1 MGSQVLTE
9 QSSNRTLDTED
20 KDAWV
25 MVSGI
30 KYNIDG
36 STAKDI
42 DYSTGHSLSSAYRYT
57 PFGKKSIIKNPD
69 GSADVNVYDLNHG
82 TLIQYHLVSNGQVIS
97 NNDSICFLPGSTI
110 PTGCQ
115 ASVFDVRHY
124 DNLTKRIDSY
134 VFQADASAKH
144 AEGSMEY
151 NGADQSTLNDLEGM
165 LANGSPLNTSS
176 LAAFIATVSANNEY
190 YTHTVT
196 QLNGF
201 SEYNEGDDDNPKH
214 EIAYTIDSQG
224 NRVDYWYNMDGQEVQ
239 AHDHTTGNIVNSVYD
254 YRGNIAE
261 RSETIASGKSYLLG
275 KNSYDGLG
283 MMQAT
288 TNGSGY
294 VEQYTYYT
302 DAHKGLP
309 ETTTTANGDVI
320 HYTYDDMDRPLTM
333 QVNDVEVTYHYQ
345 TSYPYLLSGSD
356 MQSNN
361 GNSTTTYQYDLY
373 QNPVGTTV
381 SYNNAQASNTFS
393 NVYDQYGIKQ
403 SGSDELTNASASFKY
418 DALGRIVEKD
428 YGAGHII
435 KYIYN
440 DQNQVQDKLID
451 GVDYRYSYDQLSQIT
466 HLRISNN
473 QNTNT
478 LSFSYSYDDEG
489 RILSETD
496 NHTIKY
502 YDYTQIGQLKNYTCT
517 EMSLPESYCPR
528 DVNGIAISSSRYSY
542 DGLNNLTTIDKHY
555 EDGTNAQATY
565 SYANTDPTQLSY
577 YSDLANQLDVGF
589 SYDHNGNMLNDQNGN
604 TISYDPLDNIQS
616 VTSGDGITTRY
627 QYNAEGQQVAQQQG
641 LGQRLYFYYND
652 GVIADESQFNSKT
665 NTTQTL
671 HFIDGGQI
679 SNGNWI
685 YNLSDKR
692 NQVISQMDSYGNIS
706 NYNTYL
712 PFGYQRNIAPEA
724 KTFSVLDIAQ
734 FDQGYNGEVTDRVT
748 GNQFLG
754 QGYRAYNPVLR
765 RFMKHD
771 SDSPYGA
778 GGLNGYIYVG
788 NDPINATDP
797 TGHMTKA
804 GRYTMDG
811 IGVILGVAGAAF
823 SGGSSLAVTSGI
835 LAASSGVAAVASD
848 ATAGKASEVLRYSAL
863 ALGVLSAGTGMYT
876 SFISESAAVAAAGKA
891 SGKKL
896 AESEVLG
903 LYGTRD
909 EMYARGEKVGEF
921 HATARKARGS
931 KAGKAIGEEM
941 GGKLEKALIKK
952 MDKLKPKRRKL
963 KQTKKPLSKK
973 LNEIRKTKNVT
984 LKEFIL
990 EGHGMDNISEHMSE
1004 DGFVD

>member
-1 MGSQVLTE
+1 
-9 QSSNRTLDTED
+9 
-20 KDAWV
+20 
-25 MVSGI
+25 
-30 KYNIDG
+30 
-36 STAKDI
+36 
-42 DYSTGHSLSSAYRYT
+42 
-57 PFGKKSIIKNPD
+57 
-69 GSADVNVYDLNHG
+69 
-82 TLIQYHLVSNGQVIS
+82 
-97 NNDSICFLPGSTI
+97 
-110 PTGCQ
+110 
-115 ASVFDVRHY
+115 
-124 DNLTKRIDSY
+124 
-134 VFQADASAKH
+134 
-144 AEGSMEY
+144 
-151 NGADQSTLNDLEGM
+151 
-165 LANGSPLNTSS
+165 
-176 LAAFIATVSANNEY
+176 
-190 YTHTVT
+190 
-196 QLNGF
+196 
-201 SEYNEGDDDNPKH
+201 
-214 EIAYTIDSQG
+214 
-224 NRVDYWYNMDGQEVQ
+224 
-239 AHDHTTGNIVNSVYD
+239 
-254 YRGNIAE
+254 
-261 RSETIASGKSYLLG
+261 
-275 KNSYDGLG
+275 
-283 MMQAT
+283 
-288 TNGSGY
+288 
-294 VEQYTYYT
+294 
-302 DAHKGLP
+302 
-309 ETTTTANGDVI
+309 
-320 HYTYDDMDRPLTM
+320 MDRPLTM
-333 QVNDVEVTYHYQ
+333 QVNDVKVTYHYQ
-345 TSYPYLLSGSD
+345 TVYPYLLSMSE

-373 QNPVGTTV
+373 QNPVITTV
-381 SYNNAQASNTFS
+381 SYNNAQAVNTFI

-403 SGSDELTNASASFKY
+403 SASDQLTNVNASFKY
-418 DALGRIVEKD
+418 DKLGQVIEKYYD
-428 YGAGHII
+428 DGHVI

-440 DQNQVQDKLID
+440 DQNQLQDKLID
-451 GVDYRYSYDQLSQIT
+451 GIDYHYTYDDLSQVESLT
-466 HLRISNN
+466 ISNN

-577 YSDLANQLDVGF
+577 YSDPANQFDVGF

-665 NTTQTL
+665 NTTQAL
-671 HFIDGGQI
+671 HFVDGGQI

-811 IGVILGVAGAAF
+811 IGVILGAAGAAF
-823 SGGSSLAVTSGI
+823 SGGSSLAFISGI
-835 LAASSGVAAVASD
+835 LAAASGAAAIGSE
-848 ATAGKASEVLRYSAL
+848 ATQGTISQDLGYTSM
-863 ALGVLSAGTGMYT
+863 ALGVASAGTSIYQ
-876 SFISESAAVAAAGKA
+876 AAARKTVR
-891 SGKKL
+891 KT
-896 AESEVLG
+896 VL
-903 LYGTRD
+903 TP
-909 EMYARGEKVGEF
+909 
-921 HATARKARGS
+921 
-931 KAGKAIGEEM
+931 
-941 GGKLEKALIKK
+941 LEKAREDLPMRFATLSETEAMETQAGI
-952 MDKLKPKRRKL
+952 D
-963 KQTKKPLSKK
+963 TKKIDSMSNADFVKGLPRSSTSAQNVFLYGKWDPRIGDQSIYENLNLDQRRDFHKLHSKLWANSKYIERNILNMNALSDELGSDELDAYLDDFVSWKK
-973 LNEIRKTKNVT
+973 NNIRQAEHKAHILDIYSNSISPDSATKDAFMA
-984 LKEFIL
+984 LK
-990 EGHGMDNISEHMSE
+990 
-1004 DGFVD
+1004 V